1 MDHGAGFGF
10 DEVVRAQLE
19 VQSRVRVAV
28 FDRVVD
34 VLVATRVGGFR
45 GRMLL
50 GWRVALLLLA
60 VGMLLLVVLRLLA
73 VALLRRVALRTSVS
87 S

>member
-10 DEVVRAQLE
+10 DEVVGAQLE
-19 VQSRVRVAV
+19 VQGRVRVAV
-28 FDRVVD
+28 FDRVVN
-34 VLVATRVGGFR
+34 VLVAARVCGFR

-60 VGMLLLVVLRLLA
+60 VGLLLLVVLRLLA

-87 S
+87 F